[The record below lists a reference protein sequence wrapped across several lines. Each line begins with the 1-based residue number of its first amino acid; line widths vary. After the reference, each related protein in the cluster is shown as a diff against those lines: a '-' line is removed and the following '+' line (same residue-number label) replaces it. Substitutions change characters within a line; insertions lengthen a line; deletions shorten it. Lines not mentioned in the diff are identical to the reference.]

1 MLVDVALLLAT
12 GLCAG
17 AAVYVSL
24 VEHLARVAGGTALV
38 GAEFRP
44 SSRRGAVMRA
54 SLAALAAVA
63 GIGDWARGHGAL
75 PLPAGLVMVFLIAF
89 TLGVILPT
97 NKRLMDPALDVSGA
111 EAPALLVRVGR
122 LHAVRTAAGL
132 VALLPVGLHQ
142 AGTS

>member
-24 VEHLARVAGGTALV
+24 VEHPARVAGGTALV

-63 GIGDWARGHGAL
+63 GIGDWARGPGAR

-111 EAPALLVRVGR
+111 EAPALLVRLGR

>member
-24 VEHLARVAGGTALV
+24 VEHPARVAGGTALV

-75 PLPAGLVMVFLIAF
+75 PLPAGLV
-89 TLGVILPT
+89 
-97 NKRLMDPALDVSGA
+97 
-111 EAPALLVRVGR
+111 
-122 LHAVRTAAGL
+122 
-132 VALLPVGLHQ
+132 ALLPVGLHQ

>member
-24 VEHLARVAGGTALV
+24 VEHPARVAGGTALV

-44 SSRRGAVMRA
+44 SYRRGAVMRA

-63 GIGDWARGHGAL
+63 GIGDWARGHGAR
-75 PLPAGLVMVFLIAF
+75 PLPAGLVMVFRIAF

-111 EAPALLVRVGR
+111 EA
-122 LHAVRTAAGL
+122 AAGL
-132 VALLPVGLHQ
+132 GALLPVGLHQ
-142 AGTS
+142 AGAS

>member
-12 GLCAG
+12 GLFAG

-24 VEHLARVAGGTALV
+24 VEHPARVAGGTALAV
-38 GAEFRP
+38 AEFRP
-44 SSRRGAVMRA
+44 SYRRGAVMRA

-63 GIGDWARGHGAL
+63 GIGDWARGHGAR
-75 PLPAGLVMVFLIAF
+75 PLPAGLVMVFRIAF

-111 EAPALLVRVGR
+111 EA
-122 LHAVRTAAGL
+122 AAGL
-132 VALLPVGLHQ
+132 GALLPGGLHQ
-142 AGTS
+142 AGAS

>member
-24 VEHLARVAGGTALV
+24 VEHPARVAGGTALV

-63 GIGDWARGHGAL
+63 GIGDWARGHGAR
-75 PLPAGLVMVFLIAF
+75 PLPAGLVMVFRIAF

-111 EAPALLVRVGR
+111 EA
-122 LHAVRTAAGL
+122 AAGL

>member
-24 VEHLARVAGGTALV
+24 VEHPARVAGGTALAV
-38 GAEFRP
+38 AEFRP
-44 SSRRGAVMRA
+44 SYRRGAVMRA

-63 GIGDWARGHGAL
+63 GIGDWARGHGAR
-75 PLPAGLVMVFLIAF
+75 PLPAGLVMVFRIAF

-97 NKRLMDPALDVSGA
+97 NKRLMEMPLEQAGPESRKLIETWA
-111 EAPALLVRVGR
+111 A
-122 LHAVRTAAGL
+122 LHAVRTALG
-132 VALLPVGLHQ
+132 ALATAIFLWASL
-142 AGTS
+142 A